1 MRSTIV
7 ATVLA
12 LATLVSVPAFAAPA
26 TSGSAPAK
34 TQRAEGEGN
43 KHFPMPA
50 AEFKAKVDAR
60 QAKARKHMEEEA
72 AKLPADQARDLRAK
86 FEATIQKVNA
96 EVAKAVADGTVTKDE
111 AKAVRAANPNA
122 HHGKHARKGK
132 GQGRKHPEKK

>member
-26 TSGSAPAK
+26 TGAANAPAK
-34 TQRAEGEGN
+34 TQRAEGEGK

-50 AEFKAKVDAR
+50 AEFKAKVEKR
-60 QAKARKHMEEEA
+60 QAKGRARMENEA
-72 AKLPADQARDLRAK
+72 AKLPADQAKELRAK
-86 FEATIQKVNA
+86 FDATVQKVNA

-111 AKAVRAANPNA
+111 AKAVRAASP
-122 HHGKHARKGK
+122 HHGKHARHGKKG
-132 GQGRKHPEKK
+132 HAPKK